1 VRSRIIPFY
10 DPTDDQNECARF
22 AKPGVGDR
30 PRNRSTDSAGAMGE
44 RGGGGDCFWG
54 GATPL
59 FSPQKF

>member
-1 VRSRIIPFY
+1 MRSRIIPFY

-44 RGGGGDCFWG
+44 RGGDCCLR